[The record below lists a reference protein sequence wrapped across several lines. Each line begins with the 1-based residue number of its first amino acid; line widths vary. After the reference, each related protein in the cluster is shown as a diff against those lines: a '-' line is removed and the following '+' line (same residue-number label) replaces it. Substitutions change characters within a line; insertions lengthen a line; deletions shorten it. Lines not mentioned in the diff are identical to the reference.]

1 MGGFLGLRRRM
12 CKVSTHS
19 LWVVSAVNPRA
30 IPQPLTDSPSCGP
43 GSTTPVGRMG
53 ESGEEEDQ

>member
-1 MGGFLGLRRRM
+1 M